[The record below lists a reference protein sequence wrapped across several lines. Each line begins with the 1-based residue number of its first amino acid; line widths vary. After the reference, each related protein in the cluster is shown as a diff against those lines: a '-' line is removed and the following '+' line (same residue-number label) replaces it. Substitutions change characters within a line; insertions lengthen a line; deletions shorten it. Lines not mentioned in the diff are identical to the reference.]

1 MGSMEYAIPS
11 VGGFCVGTTFVVD
24 HQRLSGLGKNIEEST
39 EGSADNLTV
48 FYFFMAGYCFSASLP
63 PMLAAAAIAALDNM
77 EQQPEMFLE
86 LNDACRKMHTA
97 LSELH
102 HLRLGGHRDTPI
114 KHLRL
119 ANSTGCHKHDAQ
131 LLRQIANEVGCDN

>member
-1 MGSMEYAIPS
+1 
-11 VGGFCVGTTFVVD
+11 
-24 HQRLSGLGKNIEEST
+24 
-39 EGSADNLTV
+39 
-48 FYFFMAGYCFSASLP
+48 
-63 PMLAAAAIAALDNM
+63 MLAAAAITALDNM

-119 ANSTGCHKHDAQ
+119 ANSTGCHKYDAQ
-131 LLRQIANEVGCDN
+131 LLRQIANEVGCGN